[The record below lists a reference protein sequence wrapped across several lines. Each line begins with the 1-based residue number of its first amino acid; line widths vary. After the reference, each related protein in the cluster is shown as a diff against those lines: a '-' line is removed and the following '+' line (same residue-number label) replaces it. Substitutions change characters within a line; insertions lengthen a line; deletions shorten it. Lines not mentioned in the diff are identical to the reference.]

1 MGWLGLF
8 SCTVHFGVT
17 ICPVDIHFWVISE
30 LYGNKP
36 GQKMKNTILP
46 HIFPQKCKKLKEIYN
61 LLKKGVSGLPYLKIS
76 TWKFCET
83 CAKLKHLGPLVMWN
97 CQISQDRES
106 PQKWTV
112 QCCQIYSCT
121 VHTYHLLSCAPTF
134 YLLSVSYEVWYDPTH
149 SKKDAMNY
157 S

>member
-36 GQKMKNTILP
+36 GQKIKNIILP

-112 QCCQIYSCT
+112 LG
-121 VHTYHLLSCAPTF
+121 LLID
-134 YLLSVSYEVWYDPTH
+134 LLACKVSPLERSIFMGQNPELTSGLPCMWVFVKCLP
-149 SKKDAMNY
+149 
-157 S
+157 